1 MNNLKK
7 EEIRKIIENEISEMG
22 FELVDIKVNISSNSS
37 YIRIFV
43 DKSEGVTIS
52 ECAKIN
58 NSISDLIFRKDLFP
72 KNYQLE
78 VSSPGLDRPLKSKR
92 DFQRNIS
99 RNILLEYGEMSDLKK
114 IEGKIISADDELIIS
129 NSNNKTFPIPF
140 NLINKGKI
148 KLPW

>member
-1 MNNLKK
+1 MNNSRK
-7 EEIRKIIENEISEMG
+7 EEIREIIQNEMSGMD
-22 FELVDIKVNISSNSS
+22 FELVDIEMNIAANSS
-37 YIRIFV
+37 YLKIFV
-43 DKSEGVTIS
+43 DKSGGVTIS

-72 KNYQLE
+72 QNYKLE
-78 VSSPGLDRPLKSKR
+78 VSSPGLDRPLKSKK

-99 RNILLEYGEMSDLKK
+99 RNILLEYGEMSDLKR
-114 IEGKIISADDELIIS
+114 IEGKIISVDEELVIS
-129 NSNNKTFPIPF
+129 ISKNKTFSIPF